1 MRYLGVAL
9 ALALSVPVSGCVQT
23 RQYADVQFTPPQ
35 GDYKLLVMRPDV
47 TVGSMTTGG
56 MVEPRADWTEQART
70 HIIAAMRAQQGL
82 HGGQVKILDRRNQL
96 AGVSEDQVAELERLH
111 MAVAQSIALHKYAGA
126 YLPTKRGKGIEY
138 TLGEDAVALGRKTG
152 YEYALFMHAEDS
164 VASTGR
170 VALQV
175 LGVAGCFVGFC
186 APNIGGQSQFAYASL
201 VDLRTGEVV
210 WFNVV
215 QAGSQVA
222 GISFGDMRT
231 EKGAAQLVDR
241 LLGRMKPGKDAA
253 KGRVMIPEP
262 VSKP

>member
-222 GISFGDMRT
+222 GISFGDLRT
-231 EKGAAQLVDR
+231 PKGATQLVDR
-241 LLGRMKPGKDAA
+241 LLGRMKPGREVRAA
-253 KGRVMIPEP
+253 AEKR
-262 VSKP
+262 